1 MSPSCLM
8 QQVLGDDWQRL
19 PPALK
24 KHHLAQRYAD
34 LGHLDIVYPPFMQAC
49 LNLLSWFGVL
59 FNHRGKALATQVV
72 KTIDGHQLHWKRR
85 IQLPDGQVM
94 TFNSRWETAG
104 DHAIIEYVNAFLGL
118 KMRLRVADGLI
129 HYEGVYFVLKL
140 GMVKLPIPEW
150 LILGHCIIVEK
161 ALDEDHFHMEFHLQ
175 HPLLGRLYHYR
186 GRFHTASQSGKI
198 IMVT

>member
-24 KHHLAQRYAD
+24 KHHLAGHHNAD
-34 LGHLDIVYPPFMQAC
+34 VGHLHIDYPPFMQAC

-59 FNHRGKALATQVV
+59 FNHRGKALTTQVV
-72 KTIDGHQLHWKRR
+72 KAMDGHQLHWKRR

-94 TFNSRWETAG
+94 TFNSRWEAVG

-118 KMRLRVADGLI
+118 KMRLRVANGLI
-129 HYEGVYFVLKL
+129 YEGMHLVLKL
-140 GMVKLPIPEW
+140 GRVKLPIPEW
-150 LILGHCIIVEK
+150 LLLGHCLIVEK
-161 ALDEDHFHMEFHLQ
+161 ALDEDKFHMEFHLQ
-175 HPLLGRLYHYR
+175 HPLLGRLYSYS
-186 GRFHTASQSGKI
+186 GYFHTISQPAKH
-198 IMVT
+198 